1 MLVRLYLSWFSICR
15 IIKLAKPIS
24 AATFRP
30 YCNPNQRSGTG
41 RCTSKSKNV
50 SKLFAACTFLPCIK
64 GFGPTWKSTPN
75 DDRHFVE
82 KNRQGKPVK
91 KVNPNIFTS
100 VKYEIGAFAQQLAY
114 IHSLEGIFS
123 PGILFAKGRILFPL
137 DNK

>member
-1 MLVRLYLSWFSICR
+1 MKERFPSLISLYLPW
-15 IIKLAKPIS
+15 IS
-24 AATFRP
+24 TVPF
-30 YCNPNQRSGTG
+30 N
-41 RCTSKSKNV
+41 
-50 SKLFAACTFLPCIK
+50 K
-64 GFGPTWKSTPN
+64 GFRWMPTWKSTPN

-123 PGILFAKGRILFPL
+123 PGILFAKGRILLHRWLNLIGFILLPVML
-137 DNK
+137 C